1 MAGLID
7 KGEVLMPDTVTVL
20 MPTGAQQTDS
30 ISTAP
35 RPKSLRGLRVALL
48 DNGKEFSDIV
58 LDGLA
63 RALTRDFAV
72 TDIKF
77 WRKGFPAKG
86 APFIAEMVAASDV
99 AISGVGHCGSSS
111 PWSVIDAVNL
121 EKAGVPAVA
130 LISRSFCPL
139 GQIVGRGVGHTGLP
153 IVMLPHPIGESDESR
168 VAQKGADVAAECVRL
183 LTTRADIV
191 NAEYATKT
199 FPLPEHAVHRS

>member
-1 MAGLID
+1 MAEAI
-7 KGEVLMPDTVTVL
+7 TVL
-20 MPTGAQQTDS
+20 MPYGARQTGS
-30 ISTAP
+30 IMVAP

-58 LDGLA
+58 LDALA
-63 RALTRDFAV
+63 QTLTRDFDV
-72 TDIKF
+72 SDIKF

-86 APFIAEMVAASDV
+86 APFIEEMAAESDV

-153 IVMLPHPIGESDESR
+153 IIMLPHPIGEADEAR
-168 VAQKGADVAAECVRL
+168 IAQKGVDAAAECVRL
-183 LTTRADIV
+183 LTTQADTV
-191 NAEYATKT
+191 NAEFAAKT
-199 FPLPEHAVHRS
+199 FPLPEHAVPRS

>member
-1 MAGLID
+1 
-7 KGEVLMPDTVTVL
+7 MPDTMTVL
-20 MPTGAQQTDS
+20 IPTGAQQTES
-30 ISTAP
+30 IPTAP
-35 RPKSLRGLRVALL
+35 RPKSLRGLRVGLL

-63 RALTRDFAV
+63 KALARDFEV
-72 TDIKF
+72 TAIRF

-86 APFIAEMVAASDV
+86 APFIAEMATECDV

-153 IVMLPHPIGESDESR
+153 IVMLPHPIGEADESR
-168 VAQKGADVAAECVRL
+168 IAQKGVDAATECVRL
-183 LTTRADIV
+183 LTTSADIV
-191 NAEYATKT
+191 NAEYAAKK
-199 FPLPEHAVHRS
+199 FPLPEHAVPRS